1 MSVKLLL
8 PTFSSRHHQV
18 TLRRVCLNKHVT
30 VVMLSDGVVEI
41 NSLFS

>member
-8 PTFSSRHHQV
+8 PIFSPSP
-18 TLRRVCLNKHVT
+18 LRRVCLNKHVT
-30 VVMLSDGVVEI
+30 VVMLSDGVVKI